1 MLHIIHFNMSQR
13 FVRKQGSISLEHIKV
28 RNFKSFKNLDISL
41 NKFNIV
47 IGANASGKSNF
58 AQLFKFFSDI
68 ALYGLEDAISRQGG
82 MEYLLN
88 FTSPDANLSYEIT
101 FNTRTTSPRFFIER
115 VLRRMLKRKLVR
127 EYNLTK
133 VVYRFEIKA
142 KSNSKI
148 KIIDDEWQLIVD
160 VAVEK
165 KTIPLIIKIKNEND
179 ELKIYIN
186 SQSGK
191 LKNEIVHIKKTTEEF
206 LAGVLEKPQLSLE
219 HPVITRYMLSGVG
232 DFCSDIKVYDFDPKL
247 AKLAVQIKGAS
258 ELEPDGANLAIAM
271 KNVMDDLDNQNMFSN
286 LITDVLPFV
295 HSVDTTKLLDRS
307 VILTQTENYFKDKS
321 IPATLIS
328 DGTINVTALLCAL
341 YFQSNS
347 LIIIE
352 EPERNIHPSLI
363 AKIANMLKDA
373 SNKKQIIAT
382 THSTEIIKHID
393 VENLLLIRRDKSGN
407 SKIIKPGDQAVVQ
420 KFLENNID
428 IRELYVQNML
438 DD

>member
-1 MLHIIHFNMSQR
+1 M
-13 FVRKQGSISLEHIKV
+13 
-28 RNFKSFKNLDISL
+28 
-41 NKFNIV
+41 
-47 IGANASGKSNF
+47 
-58 AQLFKFFSDI
+58 
-68 ALYGLEDAISRQGG
+68 
-82 MEYLLN
+82 
-88 FTSPDANLSYEIT
+88 
-101 FNTRTTSPRFFIER
+101 
-115 VLRRMLKRKLVR
+115 
-127 EYNLTK
+127 
-133 VVYRFEIKA
+133 YRFEIKA

-148 KIIDDEWQLIVD
+148 KIIDDEWQLSVD
-160 VAVEK
+160 VAVEE
-165 KTIPLIIKIKNEND
+165 KTIPLIIKIKNENG
-179 ELKIYIN
+179 ELKIYMD

-191 LKNEIVHIKKTTEEF
+191 LKNEITQIKKTAEEF
-206 LAGVLEKPQLSLE
+206 LSGVLEKSQLSLE
-219 HPVITRYMLSGVG
+219 NPFITRFMLRGVG
-232 DFCSDIKVYDFDPKL
+232 DFCRDIGVYNFDLKL
-247 AKLAVQIKGAS
+247 AKLATQIKGAS
-258 ELEPDGANLAIAM
+258 ELEPDGANLAIVM
-271 KNVMDDLDNQNMFSN
+271 KNIMEDSDNQNMFSN
-286 LITDVLPFV
+286 LIADVLPFV
-295 HSVDTTKLLDRS
+295 QSVGTTNLLDRS
-307 VILTQTENYFKDKS
+307 VILMQTENYFKDKS

-407 SKIIKPGDQAVVQ
+407 SKIIKPGDQAVAQ

-428 IRELYVQNML
+428 VRELYVQNML